1 MRDPKFLNSGPVKFG
16 LIGLAAV
23 LWLAGLADQIE
34 SAEMTAGY
42 LMLSA
47 AIVAVAL
54 V

>member
-1 MRDPKFLNSGPVKFG
+1 MRILKSGPVKFG
-16 LIGLAAV
+16 LIGVAAV
-23 LWLAGLADQIE
+23 LWLIGLADQID

-42 LMLSA
+42 LLLSA

>member
-1 MRDPKFLNSGPVKFG
+1 MRYLKSGPVKFG
-16 LIGLAAV
+16 LVGLAAA
-23 LWLAGLADQIE
+23 LWLAGLADQID

-42 LMLSA
+42 LALSA

>member
-1 MRDPKFLNSGPVKFG
+1 
-16 LIGLAAV
+16 V
-23 LWLAGLADQIE
+23 LWLAGLVDQLE

>member
-1 MRDPKFLNSGPVKFG
+1 MRYLKSGPVKFG

-23 LWLAGLADQIE
+23 LWLIGLADQID

-42 LMLSA
+42 LALSA

>member
-1 MRDPKFLNSGPVKFG
+1 MRYLKSGPVKFG
-16 LIGLAAV
+16 IIGLAAV
-23 LWLAGLADQIE
+23 LWLVGLADQME

-42 LMLSA
+42 LMVSA

>member
-1 MRDPKFLNSGPVKFG
+1 MRYLKSGPVKFG
-16 LIGLAAV
+16 IVGLAAV
-23 LWLAGLADQIE
+23 LWLAGLADQLE